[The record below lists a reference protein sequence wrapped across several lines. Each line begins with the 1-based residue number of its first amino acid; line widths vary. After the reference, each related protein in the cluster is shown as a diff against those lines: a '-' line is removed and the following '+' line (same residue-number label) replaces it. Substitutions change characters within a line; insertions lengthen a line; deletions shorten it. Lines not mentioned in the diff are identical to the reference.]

1 MTFHYCKDGPNQYFK
16 PSSIKKYIVHP
27 NYKTKSKIYDGFD
40 IAIATLTETFEN
52 APLSLNALFSS
63 IDHEKIK
70 EGDAICMIGYPAEYK
85 GYVY

>member
-40 IAIATLTETFEN
+40 IAIATLTETF
-52 APLSLNALFSS
+52 
-63 IDHEKIK
+63 
-70 EGDAICMIGYPAEYK
+70 
-85 GYVY
+85 